1 MVVVARCTP
10 VVDSTAAFAG
20 ESAFAPMR
28 PERLLRGVEKLVTPK
43 KFSYHP
49 SREVVAHFDAIAE
62 RWDDYRRNWPY
73 YHAERHRLICSM
85 IAPGSSVLE
94 IGCATGQLLARI
106 GQGRRVGVD
115 VSPRMIEVA
124 RARHPELELHVAAG
138 DGLPAIEPV
147 DWVVLDNLVEYLPE
161 IHSVLDAIRPLLH
174 PFSKVVITSNS
185 PLWSTAIGL
194 AHLLPGSTPDIER
207 NFVSNLDLLNLLRL
221 RGYDVVESGWR
232 LPVPVGVP
240 VIAPLLNTVGPRLPV
255 LRGLG
260 MVEYVVARL
269 GVPPPGDPRASVI
282 IPCFNEAENIG
293 EAIDRTIV
301 QAGVGEVV
309 VVDDGSTDGTAD
321 VVRERA
327 AVHEGV
333 RLVALERNRGKAV
346 AVATGFAAA
355 KEDIVVILDADMT
368 VAPEE
373 LPSFIEVMRAGHAE
387 FVNGSRLVYPMHPGA
402 MKFLNYLGNKFFGI
416 VLSLIMGQRNTDTL
430 CGTKAFFRRYL
441 PHMRVGAAGWG
452 DFDLLLSAARLR
464 LKMVEWPVRYGE
476 RQRGDSKMHPFRELW
491 GMLRVCW
498 RGLREIP

>member
-1 MVVVARCTP
+1 
-10 VVDSTAAFAG
+10 
-20 ESAFAPMR
+20 MR

-49 SREVVAHFDAIAE
+49 SGEVAAHFDAIAE
-62 RWDDYRRNWPY
+62 RWDDYRLNWPY
-73 YHAERHRLICSM
+73 YHSERHRLLCSM

-94 IGCATGQLLARI
+94 VGCATGQLLARV
-106 GQGRRVGVD
+106 GQGRRIGVD
-115 VSPRMIEVA
+115 VSPRMIDVA
-124 RARHPELELHVAAG
+124 RARHPELELYVAAA
-138 DGLPAIEPV
+138 DALPDVEPV
-147 DWVVLDNLVEYLPE
+147 DWVVLDNLVEYLPD
-161 IHSVLDAIRPLLH
+161 IHSVLDAVRPLLH

-185 PLWSTAIGL
+185 PLWSTLIGL

-207 NFVSNLDLLNLLRL
+207 NFISNLDLINLLQL
-221 RGYDVVESGWR
+221 RGFDVVESGWR

-240 VIAPLLNTVGPRLPV
+240 LLAPALNVVGPRLPM

-269 GVPPPGDPRASVI
+269 GVPPPGEPRASVI

-293 EAIDRTIV
+293 EAIDRTV
-301 QAGVGEVV
+301 GQPGVGEVV
-309 VVDDGSTDGTAD
+309 VVDDGSSDGTAD

-327 AVHEGV
+327 AGRDDV

-346 AVATGFAAA
+346 AVARGFAAA

-373 LPSFIEVMRAGHAE
+373 LPAFIEIMRAGRAE

-441 PHMRVGAAGWG
+441 PHMRVGTAGWG

-491 GMLRVCW
+491 SMLRVCW